1 MQVNGSCR
9 VADRANA
16 ASSENKEPIAI
27 DRSCS
32 ASSRASD
39 ATSSRSRCCGPSR
52 QIPLERSRRIGSRMH
67 RCLQRISNLP
77 DADFLREVCD
87 RYNAIPSLALEDAD
101 LMASMLPILRAV
113 ARVIESYR
121 PQPARPL
128 SCAIMAFSGS
138 RDRTLSVSAVGAW
151 RDKPHHRSSM
161 SFWMKVTFICRAQET
176 I

>member
-1 MQVNGSCR
+1 
-9 VADRANA
+9 
-16 ASSENKEPIAI
+16 
-27 DRSCS
+27 
-32 ASSRASD
+32 
-39 ATSSRSRCCGPSR
+39 
-52 QIPLERSRRIGSRMH
+52 MH

-128 SCAIMAFSGS
+128 SCAITAFSGS

-151 RDKPHHRSSM
+151 REQTTSSFEHVVLDEGHLYQ
-161 SFWMKVTFICRAQET
+161 SARDYLTSHVRET
-176 I
+176 LLGQQRMV